1 MTKLVIEKQSKL
13 IILNAQQQKEFDKLT
28 NKSQKIRY
36 LRFLQKFDRS
46 SISNLLGIRYQ
57 FVRNIEI
64 VSTEKDLEVVKNLI
78 K

>member
-13 IILNAQQQKEFDKLT
+13 MTLNAQQQKEFDKLT